1 MMFLTQYKKT
11 KQQLTRGFT
20 LVEMIVVAAIF
31 TVITSVVM
39 FKYGDFTSNMLVTN
53 MAYEIALEIRQAQVF
68 GLGARGSDDGA
79 GNAVFTRPYGVFI
92 NLLDGSTGS
101 DEEGA
106 LETKK
111 IQFFID
117 RNTDEEEG
125 YGQCNATGGA
135 GVCSCANDECISQVT
150 LQRNIK
156 ITEVRTNAVGSGDT
170 CESSNVEYMAI
181 TFKRP
186 SPEARIERQGQ
197 ELNPDD
203 YEFVQIKVEA
213 PGSSVNPSYVLV
225 RKSGQISVS
234 ENDICAINNQG
245 A

>member
-1 MMFLTQYKKT
+1 MFLTRYKKT
-11 KQQLTRGFT
+11 KQHLSRGFT
-20 LVEMIVVAAIF
+20 LVEMIVVTAIF

-92 NLLDGSTGS
+92 NLLDGSTAN

-117 RNTDEEEG
+117 RNEDDEDG

-135 GVCSCANDECISQVT
+135 GVCSCSNDECMSQVT

-156 ITEVRTNAVGSGDT
+156 ITEVRTNVSDEPDI
-170 CESSNVEYMAI
+170 CEETNVPYVAI

-197 ELNPDD
+197 EFNPDG

-213 PGSSVNPSYVLV
+213 PGSSVNPAYVLV

-234 ENDICAINNQG
+234 DNDKCETVNQG
-245 A
+245 S